1 MDCVPHLHQ
10 TPAEVGVRSEFDG
23 LPVWIG
29 VLCGFTVDL
38 KTANASKSMVW
49 EQLRFGAW
57 HIRTI
62 RKLKGNR
69 IGRGDEEISVGDT
82 RCE

>member
-10 TPAEVGVRSEFDG
+10 TPAEVGVRSELD

-29 VLCGFTVDL
+29 VLSSFTVDL
-38 KTANASKSMVW
+38 KMVNASKSMVR

-57 HIRTI
+57 HIKTI
-62 RKLKGNR
+62 RKLQGNR
-69 IGRGDEEISVGDT
+69 IGRGDEEILVGDAT
-82 RCE
+82 CE

>member
-10 TPAEVGVRSEFDG
+10 TAAEVGVRSEFD

-38 KTANASKSMVW
+38 KMVNASKSVVQ
-49 EQLRFGAW
+49 EQLRLGAW

-62 RKLKGNR
+62 QVARKQR
-69 IGRGDEEISVGDT
+69 W
-82 RCE
+82 